1 MKRVLPVVLA
11 AVVWVPAA
19 FAAIEYDFHQI
30 TTSEIEQIPSGD
42 LTGHAVIDGDRWRV
56 DFVSGTTYPPGTYV
70 LSNNASRT
78 LLFVDP
84 LSKSFTEFNV
94 AAAAAYMGS
103 SKITV
108 DNAKC
113 DIQKLDDHPIV
124 AGYPTDH
131 YRMSVNYDMTVTIGA
146 LPVKQAVQTTVDEW
160 TTTAFG
166 EQGRTFLSDHG
177 VKTGN
182 QTIDDLVDQENAKI
196 KGLTLKQRIE
206 ITTTNKNSVP
216 ADSKLKISPTR
227 KQTRD
232 YLVTTIRRIEGEA
245 TSFVVP
251 AAFHKSD
258 PRQAD
263 PQQPKIHML
272 SLEPS
277 GNQ

>member
-19 FAAIEYDFHQI
+19 FAALEYDFHQI
-30 TTSEIEQIPSGD
+30 TTSEVEQIPSGD
-42 LTGHAVIDGDRWRV
+42 LTGHALVDGDRWRV
-56 DFVSGTTYPPGTYV
+56 DFIGGTTYPPGTYA
-70 LSNNASRT
+70 LSNNGSRT

-113 DIQKLDDHPIV
+113 DIAKLEDHPIV

-131 YRMSVNYDMTVTIGA
+131 YKMTVTYDMTVTIGA
-146 LPVKQAVQTTVDEW
+146 LPVKQAVSTTIDEW

-166 EQGRTFLSDHG
+166 EQGSTFLSDHG

-182 QTIDDLVDQENAKI
+182 ATIDDLVDQEDAKI
-196 KGLTLKQRIE
+196 KGFALKQRVE
-206 ITTTNKNSVP
+206 ITTTNKHSMAP
-216 ADSKLKISPTR
+216 DTKLKISPTR

-232 YLVTTIRRIEGEA
+232 FLITSIRRIEPDTA
-245 TSFVVP
+245 SFVVP

-263 PQQPKIHML
+263 PQAPKIHML
-272 SLEPS
+272 SLEPA
-277 GNQ
+277 GK